1 MNDSLISIR
10 ALRKKFNG
18 RGVLEDIHLEV
29 KEREVLGLLGINGA
43 GKTTL
48 IRSILGLVKIDRG
61 QILFK
66 NQLLKP
72 EDIHTH
78 FGFLPENFLPPP
90 HLKGREFLKIMAE
103 GLKVDFKKVDYLL
116 ERIGLKESEEK
127 YIKSYSKG
135 MIQRLGLACA
145 LLKDPQVLILD
156 EPTLGLDPLGQKQLL
171 EILAEMNK
179 LDKTI
184 FFSSHILSQ
193 IEKICHRIA
202 ILHLGKIRFIGNIE
216 EILKKHNTS
225 SLEEAFLKEIEE
237 LK

>member
-1 MNDSLISIR
+1 MNNSLVSIR

-18 RGVLEDIHLEV
+18 KSVLEDIYLEIR
-29 KEREVLGLLGINGA
+29 EREVLGLLGINGA

-48 IRSILGLVKIDRG
+48 IRSILGFLKIDQG
-61 QILFK
+61 EILFK
-66 NQLLKP
+66 NQFLRP
-72 EDIHTH
+72 EHIHTN

-90 HLKGREFLKIMAE
+90 HLKGREFLKIIAE
-103 GLKVDFKKVDYLL
+103 GLKVSFERVDYLL
-116 ERIGLKESEEK
+116 ERVGLRESGEK
-127 YIKSYSKG
+127 YIKNYSKG

-179 LDKTI
+179 LGKTI

-202 ILHLGKIRFIGNIE
+202 ILHLGKIKFVGKIE
-216 EILKKHNTS
+216 EILKKYNTS
-225 SLEEAFLKEIEE
+225 SLEEAFLKEIEG
-237 LK
+237 